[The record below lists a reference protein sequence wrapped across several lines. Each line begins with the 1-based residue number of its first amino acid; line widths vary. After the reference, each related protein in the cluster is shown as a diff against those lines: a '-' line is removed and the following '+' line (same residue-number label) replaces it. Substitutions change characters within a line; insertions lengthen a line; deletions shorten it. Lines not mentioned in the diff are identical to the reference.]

1 MIHICTYTDNGPYFA
16 PSRGSYQAAR
26 LKDFIFHVRL
36 CMEDN
41 EDLISIWKDDECLGI
56 WRNEYEGVPD
66 GEGGWDRG
74 ESAYILHR
82 PDCKEQWLFSYMK
95 RKLTEGAAP
104 L

>member
-1 MIHICTYTDNGPYFA
+1 MIFIRSYKDNGPYFA
-16 PSRGSYQAAR
+16 PSQGSYQAAR

-36 CMEDN
+36 CMEDE
-41 EDLISIWKDDECLGI
+41 EDYISVWKDDECLGI
-56 WRNEYEGVPD
+56 WRNECEGVPD